1 MSSEQRINNMLNDLM
16 RQRRILTN
24 TLDEREN
31 QDAKWGANRNLPH
44 DTWLRILVEEVG
56 EVANAL
62 NEGDEENLR
71 VELIQVMASAMAWV
85 ENYDRRREEED
96 IIKSLSKTIN
106 VTPAPRPRCFQ
117 SPPPDFLH
125 CAELSPETD
134 I

>member
-1 MSSEQRINNMLNDLM
+1 MEDNTLLNDVM
-16 RQRRILTN
+16 RQRKILAA

-71 VELIQVMASAMAWV
+71 VELIQVMASAMAWL
-85 ENYDRRREEED
+85 ENYDRKVEAAERTRVAMRNVDTTRRRCGCGD
-96 IIKSLSKTIN
+96 YATAGSAACGPN
-106 VTPAPRPRCFQ
+106 GCFNRPA
-117 SPPPDFLH
+117 
-125 CAELSPETD
+125 
-134 I
+134 